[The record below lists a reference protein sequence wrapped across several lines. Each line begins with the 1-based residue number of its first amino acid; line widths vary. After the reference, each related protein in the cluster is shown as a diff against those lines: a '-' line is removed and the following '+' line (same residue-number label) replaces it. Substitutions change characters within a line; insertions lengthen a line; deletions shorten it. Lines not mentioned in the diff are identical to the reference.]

1 MNILIIQGPN
11 LNLLGKKS
19 SQFGENLT
27 LDKINR
33 SIRYHVRNQEIKLK
47 FLQTHKLE
55 AVITSLQRNR
65 NWAKGILAAPMAW
78 GKYEY
83 VLGETLQIIELPVVE
98 IYFSGNY
105 FMGTGKEDSLLSDV
119 CVDSLEGSPEKVF
132 VDGLDSLIHFIKSA

>member
-65 NWAKGILAAPMAW
+65 NWAKGILEAPMAW

-83 VLGETLQIIELPVVE
+83 VLRETLQIIELPVVE
-98 IYFSGNY
+98 IYLVEIILWEPGRKTLSFLM
-105 FMGTGKEDSLLSDV
+105 FVLIRWRVLLKRF
-119 CVDSLEGSPEKVF
+119 L
-132 VDGLDSLIHFIKSA
+132 